1 MGHKSFPSLSIGQSR
16 LSGPRLQGM
25 GEGAW
30 TFREQHMSVATSLR
44 DSSPLEGLHGWARS
58 SEELPRALSWLSH
71 WLLTRLWLWTW
82 FSLCLYPWNWCLGMS
97 PWFPILPLRGCCSRL
112 ITQLLWIGLMG
123 RDHAASCWKFLFYFA
138 CNTDGSRSQ
147 GSIFV
152 CSVSFA

>member
-1 MGHKSFPSLSIGQSR
+1 MGHESFPSLSIGQRR
-16 LSGPRLQGM
+16 LSGPHWQGV

-82 FSLCLYPWNWCLGMS
+82 FSLCLYPWDWCLGMF
-97 PWFPILPLRGCCSRL
+97 PWFPILPVRGCCSL
-112 ITQLLWIGLMG
+112 LETQLLWIGWWEETTQQRAGSSCFILPVILME
-123 RDHAASCWKFLFYFA
+123 A
-138 CNTDGSRSQ
+138 Q
-147 GSIFV
+147 GSIFTG
-152 CSVSFA
+152 SVSFV